1 MVSRINDNCLMPYCF
16 HTFCAIVF
24 TYTAKGD
31 TNERPAGFWYS
42 PFLSFWTHG
51 SSSRQKGHI
60 CLISLTGDGAEVSVY
75 WCHISPSEH
84 CWLGRIYLSFHSGHW
99 MNSREQSPQQLLL
112 TPPVLQQISCIWT
125 VLARWPALSCIC
137 IRIDSLA
144 AEMKILKSNMILL
157 YDYFAVYS
165 WLKIVFVGSFKG
177 PLLFFL
183 AFYLHFPLFLCSLP
197 AANLC
202 IFDPGLHSSCMLAGW
217 WLHFGIYS

>member
-1 MVSRINDNCLMPYCF
+1 MVSRINDNHLILYCF

-31 TNERPAGFWYS
+31 TNERPAGCWYS

-60 CLISLTGDGAEVSVY
+60 CIISLTGDGAEVSVY
-75 WCHISPSEH
+75 WCHILPSEQ

-99 MNSREQSPQQLLL
+99 MNSRGQSLQQLLL

-137 IRIDSLA
+137 TRIDSSA
-144 AEMKILKSNMILL
+144 AGMKIMKSNMVLL
-157 YDYFAVYS
+157 
-165 WLKIVFVGSFKG
+165 WLF
-177 PLLFFL
+177 
-183 AFYLHFPLFLCSLP
+183 CSLFSRFLFAFSP
-197 AANLC
+197 ISVFSTC
-202 IFDPGLHSSCMLAGW
+202 
-217 WLHFGIYS
+217 